1 VAVTAP
7 ISPYV
12 RTLLREKYF
21 AARPD
26 TYLGEEVWSKFEN
39 LSKRPHPMGDLWE
52 ASYAHYYGDESWSGR
67 TWGMSRRG
75 DQGQIAAIRINR
87 ARRNSKA
94 RQALILAG
102 MVRAKARAANRDAKS
117 AYAVQ
122 LAELMLEYDYKKGG
136 IDSFWA
142 QWVEQTEVFA
152 DSYAFTRWVPWK
164 GDVVGIENGR
174 PVYNGDLE
182 TTLHAPWLVEF
193 DESYPVADQSPWH
206 YVRTYEPKQDLVLNY
221 TSLLDGRTGDR
232 CADAIW
238 GARGDARLERLSR
251 VAAAEHNTACVVNFI
266 HYPSP
271 VLPLGLFMRQL
282 DADIVLERRPL
293 IGDNGDYD
301 ETCPRPLIRMAADE
315 MTDTPHAWAPF
326 WNVLAAQELSD
337 ALLTSHA
344 TTVTTYND
352 PIYAVTE
359 GSANKPDKLASGP
372 GRVWNVISGGVAPTL
387 IERPVVT
394 ESAMQFDERIAA
406 EMEQDMA
413 LNDAVFGR
421 QEGATKNAQA
431 DALQAS
437 QAVQQVAPAAR
448 SARVALGKLYELRL
462 KTLRKNA
469 KGARLLRIVGKSR
482 QSLLLDAATFN
493 ADELSPFEGVE
504 IEDENPLAAS
514 AQGRWAIVEL
524 FQKLGIIK
532 TVENAESV
540 MSTGRLEP
548 VVDPVREE
556 NLLIMSENDAIRR
569 GETPP
574 VYVTD
579 NDVLHMRQ
587 HMVPTMSPGA
597 RNDPSLLQAWQQHN
611 DAHYAQKFGLPP
623 GTPATADPLY
633 HQRWAFI
640 MGLAPEPPPPMMAPG
655 PVPAPGSKPNGPPAP
670 NPSMAPVG
678 PTDMKPP
685 KNPLT
690 NQPFSNTAPPLG
702 GGPS

>member
-301 ETCPRPLIRMAADE
+301 ETCPRPLIRLAADE

-352 PIYAVTE
+352 PIYAVPRARRISPRSSRAAPAGCGT
-359 GSANKPDKLASGP
+359 SAPATS
-372 GRVWNVISGGVAPTL
+372 RRAH
-387 IERPVVT
+387 RAPVVT

-448 SARVALGKLYELRL
+448 SASRR
-462 KTLRKNA
+462 
-469 KGARLLRIVGKSR
+469 ARHAVRAAPE
-482 QSLLLDAATFN
+482 DAA
-493 ADELSPFEGVE
+493 EECEGRPV
-504 IEDENPLAAS
+504 AAHRREV
-514 AQGRWAIVEL
+514 A
-524 FQKLGIIK
+524 
-532 TVENAESV
+532 
-540 MSTGRLEP
+540 P
-548 VVDPVREE
+548 VAV
-556 NLLIMSENDAIRR
+556 ARR
-569 GETPP
+569 GHVQRGRALALRGRRVSRMRTRSRRRRRAAGPSSSCSRSWAHQDRRERR
-574 VYVTD
+574 VR
-579 NDVLHMRQ
+579 DVHR
-587 HMVPTMSPGA
+587 PARARRRPGA
-597 RNDPSLLQAWQQHN
+597 RREPPH
-611 DAHYAQKFGLPP
+611 HVGERRHPP
-623 GTPATADPLY
+623 GRDAARLRHRQRRVAHAPAHGADDD
-633 HQRWAFI
+633 
-640 MGLAPEPPPPMMAPG
+640 PG
-655 PVPAPGSKPNGPPAP
+655 RTK
-670 NPSMAPVG
+670 
-678 PTDMKPP
+678 
-685 KNPLT
+685 
-690 NQPFSNTAPPLG
+690 
-702 GGPS
+702 